1 MLKIFKLVT
10 SGYLAILKVLGSRSY
25 TIKLSL
31 ENTVRRHL
39 DHIKPRV
46 EKSAEPT
53 IDNPMFPT
61 LEQGDEETDE
71 GQSHSEAD
79 PVSESDTT
87 PQVEVRRSSRTSQ
100 PPKCYRPV
108 WS

>member
-1 MLKIFKLVT
+1 MYVKNIQAGDKW
-10 SGYLAILKVLGSRSY
+10 ILDDIEKVLGCCSY

-31 ENTVRRHL
+31 GKTVQRHL
-39 DHIKPRV
+39 DHIKLRV

-53 IDNPMFPT
+53 IDDPMFPT

-71 GQSHSEAD
+71 GQSHSD
-79 PVSESDTT
+79 SESDTT
-87 PQVEVRRSSRTSQ
+87 PQVEVHRSSHTSH
-100 PPKCYRPV
+100 PPERYRPD

>member
-10 SGYLAILKVLGSRSY
+10 SGYLTILKVLGSRSY
-25 TIKLSL
+25 TIKFSL
-31 ENTVRRHL
+31 GNTVRRHL

-46 EKSAEPT
+46 EKSAEP
-53 IDNPMFPT
+53 IDDRMFPT

-71 GQSHSEAD
+71 GQSHSETD

-87 PQVEVRRSSRTSQ
+87 PQVEVRRSSRTSH
-100 PPKCYRPV
+100 PPERYRPV